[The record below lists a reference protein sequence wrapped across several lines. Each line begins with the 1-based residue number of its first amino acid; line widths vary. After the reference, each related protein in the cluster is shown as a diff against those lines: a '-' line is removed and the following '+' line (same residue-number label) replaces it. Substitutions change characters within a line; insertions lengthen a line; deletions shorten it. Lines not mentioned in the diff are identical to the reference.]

1 MGRLVYT
8 SIASFDGYVADADGS
23 FDWAGPDDEVHA
35 FVNDLERPVGTY
47 LCGRGL
53 YETMVYWETAPTDDP
68 SGSVLDDYARIWQ
81 TAHKIVYSGTLAQVA
96 SARTRV
102 EASFDPEQVRAMV
115 ASSVADVSVG
125 GPRLAAVALL
135 AGIVEE
141 IRLFL
146 VPVIIGSGTRALP
159 EGLRTGLELLDERRF
174 AGGTVFVRYA
184 VRSGQ

>member
-8 SIASFDGYVADADGS
+8 TIASFDGYVADADGN

-68 SGSVLDDYARIWQ
+68 AGSVLDDYAQIWQ
-81 TAHKIVYSGTLAQVA
+81 SAQKVVYSSTLGAAA

-102 EASFDPEQVRAMV
+102 ERAFDPEQVRAMV
-115 ASSVADVSVG
+115 TAADADVSVG
-125 GPRLAAVALL
+125 GPRLAGYALQSGL
-135 AGIVEE
+135 VSE

-146 VPVIIGSGTRALP
+146 VPVVIGGGTRAMP
-159 EGLRTGLELLDERRF
+159 EGYRVGLELLEERRF
-174 AGGTVFVRYA
+174 TGGTVFVRYA
-184 VRSGQ
+184 VRP